1 MKKLEQMKNW
11 LTKQIDLPVDVLMD
25 LPRIT
30 LVGQVHIYIENHRGL
45 LVFSDKEVRLLLK
58 HGQLLIKGQSFIIKT
73 ILPEELLLEGIIEQ
87 VTFLENEKRG
97 VRETSICEVFL
108 RYFRDS
114 TLLFILSRY
123 LWVVK
128 LFISFSYELFC

>member
-1 MKKLEQMKNW
+1 MRNETFFYAFFCLDVILQALFSYIWDERGVLEMKKLEQMKNW

-58 HGQLLIKGQSFIIKT
+58 HGQLLIKGQSFVIKT
-73 ILPEELLLEGIIEQ
+73 ILPEELLLEGVIEQ
-87 VTFLENEKRG
+87 VTFLENEKK
-97 VRETSICEVFL
+97 E
-108 RYFRDS
+108 
-114 TLLFILSRY
+114 
-123 LWVVK
+123 K
-128 LFISFSYELFC
+128 

>member
-1 MKKLEQMKNW
+1 MLFQFGRDITSSFSYIWDERRSFKMKKLEQMKNW

-30 LVGQVHIYIENHRGL
+30 LVGQVHIYIENHQGL

-58 HGQLLIKGQSFIIKT
+58 HGQLLIKGQSFVIKT

-87 VTFLENEKRG
+87 VMFLESEKQKSEG
-97 VRETSICEVFL
+97 N
-108 RYFRDS
+108 FRM
-114 TLLFILSRY
+114 
-123 LWVVK
+123 
-128 LFISFSYELFC
+128 

>member
-1 MKKLEQMKNW
+1 MLFFRLDVILQALFSYIWDERGSLEMKKLEQMKNW

-58 HGQLLIKGQSFIIKT
+58 HGQLLIKGQSFVIKT
-73 ILPEELLLEGIIEQ
+73 ILPEELLLEGMIEQ
-87 VTFLENEKRG
+87 VTFLENEQK
-97 VRETSICEVFL
+97 E
-108 RYFRDS
+108 
-114 TLLFILSRY
+114 
-123 LWVVK
+123 K
-128 LFISFSYELFC
+128 

>member
-1 MKKLEQMKNW
+1 MLFQFDVILQALFHTYGMRGSFGMKKLEQMKNW

-58 HGQLLIKGQSFIIKT
+58 HGQLLIKGQSFVIKT

-87 VTFLENEKRG
+87 VTFLEDEQKEK
-97 VRETSICEVFL
+97 
-108 RYFRDS
+108 
-114 TLLFILSRY
+114 
-123 LWVVK
+123 
-128 LFISFSYELFC
+128 

>member
-1 MKKLEQMKNW
+1 MRNETFFYAFFCLDVILQALFSYIWDERGVLEMKKLEQMKNW

-58 HGQLLIKGQSFIIKT
+58 NGQLLIKGQSFVIKT
-73 ILPEELLLEGIIEQ
+73 ILPEELLLEGVIEQ
-87 VTFLENEKRG
+87 VTFLENEKK
-97 VRETSICEVFL
+97 E
-108 RYFRDS
+108 
-114 TLLFILSRY
+114 
-123 LWVVK
+123 K
-128 LFISFSYELFC
+128 

>member
-1 MKKLEQMKNW
+1 MRRFFMLFFSLDVILQALFSYIWDERGSFGMKKLEQMKNW

-58 HGQLLIKGQSFIIKT
+58 HGQLLIKGQSFVIKT
-73 ILPEELLLEGIIEQ
+73 ILPEELLLEGVIEQ
-87 VTFLENEKRG
+87 VTFLEDEKK
-97 VRETSICEVFL
+97 E
-108 RYFRDS
+108 
-114 TLLFILSRY
+114 
-123 LWVVK
+123 K
-128 LFISFSYELFC
+128 

>member
-1 MKKLEQMKNW
+1 MRRFFMLFFSLDVILQALFSYIWDERGSFGMKKLEQMKNW

-58 HGQLLIKGQSFIIKT
+58 HGQLLIKGQSFVIKT
-73 ILPEELLLEGIIEQ
+73 ILPEELLLEGMIEQ
-87 VTFLENEKRG
+87 VTFLEDEQKEK
-97 VRETSICEVFL
+97 
-108 RYFRDS
+108 
-114 TLLFILSRY
+114 
-123 LWVVK
+123 
-128 LFISFSYELFC
+128 

>member
-1 MKKLEQMKNW
+1 MRNETLFYAFFCLDVILQVLFSYIWDERGVLGMKKILQMKNW

-45 LVFSDKEVRLLLK
+45 LVFTDREVRLLLK
-58 HGQLLIKGQSFIIKT
+58 QGQLLIKGQSFVIKT

-87 VTFLENEKRG
+87 VTFLENEK
-97 VRETSICEVFL
+97 T
-108 RYFRDS
+108 D
-114 TLLFILSRY
+114 
-123 LWVVK
+123 K
-128 LFISFSYELFC
+128 

>member
-1 MKKLEQMKNW
+1 MLFFSLDVILQALFSYIWDERGSFGMKKLEQMKNW

-58 HGQLLIKGQSFIIKT
+58 HGQLLIKGQCFVIKT

-87 VTFLENEKRG
+87 VTFLEDEQKEK
-97 VRETSICEVFL
+97 
-108 RYFRDS
+108 
-114 TLLFILSRY
+114 
-123 LWVVK
+123 
-128 LFISFSYELFC
+128 

>member
-1 MKKLEQMKNW
+1 MRNETFFYAFFFLDVILQALFSYIWDERGVLEMKKLVQMKNW

-45 LVFSDKEVRLLLK
+45 LVFTDKEVRLLLK
-58 HGQLLIKGQSFIIKT
+58 HGQLLIKGQSFVIKT

-87 VTFLENEKRG
+87 VTFLENEKK
-97 VRETSICEVFL
+97 
-108 RYFRDS
+108 D
-114 TLLFILSRY
+114 
-123 LWVVK
+123 K
-128 LFISFSYELFC
+128 L

>member
-1 MKKLEQMKNW
+1 MLFFSLDVILQALFSYIWDERGSFGMKKLEQMKNW

-58 HGQLLIKGQSFIIKT
+58 HGQLLIKGQSFVIKT

-87 VTFLENEKRG
+87 VTFLEDEKK
-97 VRETSICEVFL
+97 E
-108 RYFRDS
+108 
-114 TLLFILSRY
+114 
-123 LWVVK
+123 K
-128 LFISFSYELFC
+128 

>member
-1 MKKLEQMKNW
+1 MLFFCLDVILQALFSYIWDERGVLEMKKLEQMKNW

-58 HGQLLIKGQSFIIKT
+58 HGQLLIKGQSFVIKT
-73 ILPEELLLEGIIEQ
+73 ILPEELLLEGVIEQ
-87 VTFLENEKRG
+87 VTFLENEKK
-97 VRETSICEVFL
+97 E
-108 RYFRDS
+108 
-114 TLLFILSRY
+114 
-123 LWVVK
+123 K
-128 LFISFSYELFC
+128 

>member
-1 MKKLEQMKNW
+1 MLFFSLDVILQALFSYIWDERGSLEMKKLEQMKNW

-58 HGQLLIKGQSFIIKT
+58 HGQLLIKGQSFVIKT

-87 VTFLENEKRG
+87 VTFLENEKKEG
-97 VRETSICEVFL
+97 
-108 RYFRDS
+108 
-114 TLLFILSRY
+114 
-123 LWVVK
+123 
-128 LFISFSYELFC
+128 

>member
-1 MKKLEQMKNW
+1 MLFFSLDVILQALFSYIWDERGSFGMKKLEQMKNW

-58 HGQLLIKGQSFIIKT
+58 HGQLLIKGQSFVIKT

-87 VTFLENEKRG
+87 VTFLEDEKQ
-97 VRETSICEVFL
+97 E
-108 RYFRDS
+108 
-114 TLLFILSRY
+114 
-123 LWVVK
+123 K
-128 LFISFSYELFC
+128 